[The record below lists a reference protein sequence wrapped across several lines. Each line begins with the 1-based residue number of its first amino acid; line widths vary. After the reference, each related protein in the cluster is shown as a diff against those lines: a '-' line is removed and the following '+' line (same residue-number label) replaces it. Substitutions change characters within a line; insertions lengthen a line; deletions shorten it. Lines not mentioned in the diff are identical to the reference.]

1 MQILIANA
9 KKAEMF
15 SQIFQNL
22 KGMMID
28 TVTFRF
34 SKDRLFI
41 QGMDGSHVALYEL
54 FLDKYWF
61 DAYKFEEGDLGTI
74 TISQDI
80 LERVLSMRQKN
91 QIIKIDY
98 SGNPDKL
105 NIEFKNLKP
114 TEKEFP
120 KEFCLPLMEVES
132 DLLEIPDVE
141 YEVDF
146 SISAKTF
153 NLLMAQMINFDEDI
167 KMEFSEEKIRFTA
180 SGDSLGSMKV
190 DLFSN
195 KVEYVEEY
203 SIAEGS
209 ELNSSFSIKY
219 FNAFCKFDKLSSK
232 VNLHF
237 SENYPMQ
244 LRYDIDDKS
253 YMRFMLAPKVED

>member
-22 KGMMID
+22 KGMTID

-34 SKDRLFI
+34 SKDQLFI

-114 TEKEFP
+114 TEKE
-120 KEFCLPLMEVES
+120 S

-167 KMEFSEEKIRFTA
+167 KMEFSETRIRFTA
-180 SGDSLGSMKV
+180 SGDTLGSMKV
-190 DLFSN
+190 DLFSD

-244 LRYDIDDKS
+244 LRYNIDDKS